1 MVNKPQ
7 ILVELPVACLFN
19 LPYFSELEM
28 PAKSSRSD
36 GFIEGNP
43 PSYHRVVEE
52 GGANGVTRAES
63 TMPRG
68 IPYLKSP
75 SGLIDFAVVF
85 NNDCYKKEPNTPTDT

>member
-1 MVNKPQ
+1 
-7 ILVELPVACLFN
+7 LFN

-52 GGANGVTRAES
+52 GGANGVRRAES

-75 SGLIDFAVVF
+75 SGLLKFKLVF
-85 NNDCYKKEPNTPTDT
+85 LVFLTVIFSSVYLVYKLYPLFYYD